1 MPDVSRRAVT
11 ALRTLVLGVS
21 GHGAAGPLTVRLRPV
36 EPVESVQPAGAETD
50 LAATPSAVL
59 PGTVTL
65 RPATPADEPFL
76 RRVFRDARRWELPG
90 ADGAALDPAL
100 GPKYRAHSADRRDRY
115 PDAETSIV
123 LENDE
128 PVGTV
133 TLHHEDGR
141 THVVEL
147 AVLAERRGRGIAS
160 GVLTGLLT
168 THRRLTVT
176 VWEQNPAA
184 RRLYERHGFAVVA
197 EQFGY
202 LLMAT
207 GADR

>member
-1 MPDVSRRAVT
+1 MPEVSRRAVT
-11 ALRTLVLGVS
+11 ALRMLVLGAS
-21 GHGAAGPLTVRLRPV
+21 EPGAGEPRTVRLRPV
-36 EPVESVQPAGAETD
+36 EPVETTPDATPAG
-50 LAATPSAVL
+50 P
-59 PGTVTL
+59 PGVVTL
-65 RPATPADEPFL
+65 RPATPADEAFL

-90 ADGAALDPAL
+90 AEGAELDPAL

-115 PDAETSIV
+115 PAAETAIV
-123 LENDE
+123 LEGGE

-147 AVLAERRGRGIAS
+147 AVLAERRGHGIAS
-160 GVLTGLLT
+160 RVLTGLLA

-176 VWEQNPAA
+176 VWEQNLGAQ
-184 RRLYERHGFAVVA
+184 RLYERHGFAVVA

-207 GADR
+207 EADR

>member
-1 MPDVSRRAVT
+1 MPEVSRRAVT

-21 GHGAAGPLTVRLRPV
+21 ERGATDPRAVRLRPV
-36 EPVESVQPAGAETD
+36 EPVESAPDLSPA
-50 LAATPSAVL
+50 PSAVVL
-59 PGTVTL
+59 GAVTL
-65 RPATPADEPFL
+65 RPATAADEPFL
-76 RRVFRDARRWELPG
+76 RRVFRDAKRWELPG
-90 ADGAALDPAL
+90 ADGAELDPAL

-123 LENDE
+123 LEGGE

-133 TLHHEDGR
+133 TLHDEDGR
-141 THVVEL
+141 THLVEL
-147 AVLAERRGRGIAS
+147 AVLAERRGRGVAS
-160 GVLTGLLT
+160 SVLTGLLA

-176 VWEQNPAA
+176 VWEQNLGAQ
-184 RRLYERHGFAVVA
+184 RLYERHGFAVVA

-207 GADR
+207 EADR

>member
-21 GHGAAGPLTVRLRPV
+21 ARGATEPLTVRLWAV
-36 EPVESVQPAGAETD
+36 EPIEAVDPVGAGPSTTPAAVRPGA
-50 LAATPSAVL
+50 
-59 PGTVTL
+59 VTL

-90 ADGAALDPAL
+90 AQSAELDPAL

-123 LENDE
+123 LEGAE

-147 AVLAERRGRGIAS
+147 AVLADRRGRGIAS
-160 GVLTGLLT
+160 RVLTGLLAA
-168 THRRLTVT
+168 HRRLTVT
-176 VWEQNPAA
+176 VWEENRGAQ
-184 RRLYERHGFAVVA
+184 RLYERHGFAVVA

>member
-1 MPDVSRRAVT
+1 MPEVSRRAVM

-21 GHGAAGPLTVRLRPV
+21 ERGAGDPRTVRLRTV
-36 EPVESVQPAGAETD
+36 EPVEMAPEPP
-50 LAATPSAVL
+50 ATPSAVR

-65 RPATPADEPFL
+65 RPAADADEPFL

-90 ADGAALDPAL
+90 AEGAVLDPAL

-115 PDAETSIV
+115 PDAETSVV
-123 LENDE
+123 LEDGE

-147 AVLAERRGRGIAS
+147 AVLAEHRGHGIAS
-160 GVLTGLLT
+160 CVLTGLLG

-176 VWEQNPAA
+176 VWEQNRAA
-184 RRLYERHGFAVVA
+184 QRLYERHGFAVVA

-207 GADR
+207 EADR